1 MPLTVKAVIYFMSYL
16 YRKNGIFIE
25 NANEH
30 LQRTNK
36 NCEKR
41 HKNIYVLVET
51 DKSIYFKIID
61 HKEHLMRI
69 ISKINSNLCL
79 IKRFATLGKV
89 KIVATIS
96 MATASLTHMIQEC
109 NL

>member
-61 HKEHLMRI
+61 H
-69 ISKINSNLCL
+69 
-79 IKRFATLGKV
+79 
-89 KIVATIS
+89 
-96 MATASLTHMIQEC
+96 
-109 NL
+109 

>member
-36 NCEKR
+36 N
-41 HKNIYVLVET
+41 
-51 DKSIYFKIID
+51 
-61 HKEHLMRI
+61 
-69 ISKINSNLCL
+69 
-79 IKRFATLGKV
+79 
-89 KIVATIS
+89 
-96 MATASLTHMIQEC
+96 
-109 NL
+109 